1 MSTVDATASSYV
13 PNLNALQL
21 SEQKLLRLRVSTCS
35 GHFFTYEII
44 EESQKVFTHREVEIS
59 NLNNLCSIHC
69 RALKSGTHQQELEPI
84 LLNNFQQKV
93 QNLFHALLLGV
104 FFCCCT
110 FVLFLGSTN

>member
-13 PNLNALQL
+13 PNLNALHL

-35 GHFFTYEII
+35 GHFYTHEII

-69 RALKSGTHQQELEPI
+69 RALKSGTHQQELEPT

-93 QNLFHALLLGV
+93 PNLFHALLLGV
-104 FFCCCT
+104 FMLLYFCP
-110 FVLFLGSTN
+110 FFR

>member
-35 GHFFTYEII
+35 GHFYTYEII

-59 NLNNLCSIHC
+59 NLNNLWSIHC
-69 RALKSGTHQQELEPI
+69 RALKSGTHQQKLEPI

-104 FFCCCT
+104 FLLLCFCP
-110 FVLFLGSTN
+110 FFR